1 MIAFYGDKKFS
12 DLYNMNRLKIQNDI
26 VLHIEDI
33 RQENLRHI
41 INSLLQAKNKRL
53 ECNTVQDIWFDYIS
67 QINIFEFILNYF
79 NIRFEKINNDKQL
92 QIITYRIYNY

>member
-1 MIAFYGDKKFS
+1 MIAFYGDKKFA

-41 INSLLQAKNKRL
+41 INSLLQAKNKGL
-53 ECNTVQDIWFDYIS
+53 ECNIVQDIWFDYIS

>member
-41 INSLLQAKNKRL
+41 INSLLKEKNKGL
-53 ECNTVQDIWFDYIS
+53 KCNTVQDIWFDYIS

>member
-41 INSLLQAKNKRL
+41 INSLLQAKNKGL
-53 ECNTVQDIWFDYIS
+53 ECNIVQDIWVDYIS

-79 NIRFEKINNDKQL
+79 NIRFEKINNNKQL
-92 QIITYRIYNY
+92 QIITYKIYNY

>member
-41 INSLLQAKNKRL
+41 INSLLQAKNKGL
-53 ECNTVQDIWFDYIS
+53 ECNIVQDIWVDYIS

-79 NIRFEKINNDKQL
+79 NIRFEKINNDKQS

>member
-41 INSLLQAKNKRL
+41 INSLLQAKNKGL

-79 NIRFEKINNDKQL
+79 DIRFEKINNDKQL

>member
-33 RQENLRHI
+33 KQENLRHI
-41 INSLLQAKNKRL
+41 INSLLQAKNKGL
-53 ECNTVQDIWFDYIS
+53 ECNIVQDIWVDYIS

-79 NIRFEKINNDKQL
+79 NIRFEKINNNKQL
-92 QIITYRIYNY
+92 QIITYKIYNY

>member
-33 RQENLRHI
+33 RQENLKNI
-41 INSLLQAKNKRL
+41 INNLIQAKNKNL
-53 ECNTVQDIWFDYIS
+53 KCNTVQKIWFDYIS

-79 NIRFEKINNDKQL
+79 NIRFEKIDSDKQL

>member
-53 ECNTVQDIWFDYIS
+53 ECNTVQDIWVDYIS

-79 NIRFEKINNDKQL
+79 NLRFEKINNDKQL

>member
-26 VLHIEDI
+26 ILHIEDI

-41 INSLLQAKNKRL
+41 INSLLQAKNKGL
-53 ECNTVQDIWFDYIS
+53 ECNIVQDIWVDYIS

-79 NIRFEKINNDKQL
+79 NIRFEKINNDKQS

>member
-41 INSLLQAKNKRL
+41 IIYLLYKNG
-53 ECNTVQDIWFDYIS
+53 S
-67 QINIFEFILNYF
+67 MSILVAPGH
-79 NIRFEKINNDKQL
+79 I
-92 QIITYRIYNY
+92 

>member
-41 INSLLQAKNKRL
+41 INSLLQAKNKEL
-53 ECNTVQDIWFDYIS
+53 KCNTVQDIWFDYIS

>member
-1 MIAFYGDKKFS
+1 MIAFYGDKKFA
-12 DLYNMNRLKIQNDI
+12 DLYNMNRLQIQNDI

-41 INSLLQAKNKRL
+41 IDNLMQAKNKDL
-53 ECNTVQDIWFDYIS
+53 KCNTVQKIWFDYIS

-79 NIRFEKINNDKQL
+79 NIRFEKINIDKQS

>member
-41 INSLLQAKNKRL
+41 INSLLQAKNKGL
-53 ECNTVQDIWFDYIS
+53 ECNIVQDIWVDYIS
-67 QINIFEFILNYF
+67 QIHIFEFILNYF
-79 NIRFEKINNDKQL
+79 NIRFEKINNNKQS